1 MRALLLLHHPP
12 PSPVVRHAR
21 AMMNNYVANTSDPLR
36 IVPRKSGIARSNG
49 IMAAQSKAQILKM
62 HDIPATADNPPRPH
76 H

>member
-1 MRALLLLHHPP
+1 MRALLLLHHHP

-49 IMAAQSKAQILKM
+49 IMAAQ
-62 HDIPATADNPPRPH
+62 
-76 H
+76 